1 MQQMFLTYAEIHNS
15 QTHLTIHNL
24 SCSLSSTTPNP
35 RRMFDLGFQN
45 EAKTQ
50 NQMSKMQ
57 NPNLGFFFF
66 QILPFF
72 LDVNVEFL
80 KIKYYLF

>member
-1 MQQMFLTYAEIHNS
+1 MCFILQLQDVVHHVLFLQQ
-15 QTHLTIHNL
+15 HLNQEEVL
-24 SCSLSSTTPNP
+24 Y
-35 RRMFDLGFQN
+35 LGFQN